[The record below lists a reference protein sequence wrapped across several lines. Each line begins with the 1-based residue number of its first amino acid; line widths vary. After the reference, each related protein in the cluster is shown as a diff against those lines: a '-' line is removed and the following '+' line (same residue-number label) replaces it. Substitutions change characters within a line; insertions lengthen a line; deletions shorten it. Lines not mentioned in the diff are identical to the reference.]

1 MAEIILNN
9 EKCTVKSNAMT
20 MLIYEDEF
28 KGSSFL
34 NDFEKIENPLIN
46 KSTNING
53 RIATQM
59 IWACIKTFDDS
70 TPKFNEWKSQLQNIS
85 MGEIYAAN
93 IAVIVEISQ
102 NMASPSKNFKATA
115 ENNPNIISQHQN

>member
-9 EKCTVKSNAMT
+9 QKLSVQANAMT

-34 NDFEKIENPLIN
+34 NDFEKLENSLIN
-46 KSTNING
+46 KSSNVNG
-53 RIATQM
+53 RISMQM
-59 IWACIKTFDDS
+59 IWACIKTVDDN
-70 TPKFNEWKSQLQNIS
+70 TPKFNEWKKQLQSIS

-93 IAVIVEISQ
+93 VVVVIAISQ
-102 NMASPSKNFKATA
+102 SMASPSKNTEATA
-115 ENNPNIISQHQN
+115 ENNQSTTSKLQN